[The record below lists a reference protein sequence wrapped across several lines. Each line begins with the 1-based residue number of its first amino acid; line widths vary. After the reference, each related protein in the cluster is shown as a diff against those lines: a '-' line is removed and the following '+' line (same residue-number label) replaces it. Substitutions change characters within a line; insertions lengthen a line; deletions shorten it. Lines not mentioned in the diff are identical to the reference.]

1 MDPPP
6 RARCS
11 KRRAPKRG
19 GASTGGPDTP
29 GTPKV
34 KTQAGFDSG
43 RRRKLPEVRKAE
55 GTWLSRA
62 TWPSWVARLG
72 RS

>member
-1 MDPPP
+1 M
-6 RARCS
+6 
-11 KRRAPKRG
+11 
-19 GASTGGPDTP
+19 STGAPCSP
-29 GTPKV
+29 ALPKV